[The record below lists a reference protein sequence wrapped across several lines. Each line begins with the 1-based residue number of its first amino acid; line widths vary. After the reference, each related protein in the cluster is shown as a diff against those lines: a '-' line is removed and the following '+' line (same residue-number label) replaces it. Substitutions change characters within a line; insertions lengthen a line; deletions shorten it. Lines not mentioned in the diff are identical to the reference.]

1 MGYLVVTSEGPLD
14 VDPVRRARQD
24 EGDEVM
30 GVLRV
35 GLSRSTVPRAAFSE
49 RQGGLCHGGIRDQ
62 DHDIDHMV
70 PVFPLFG
77 LEQCNLGKALL
88 EFSFSSPPHG
98 IGNDPPTCRLV
109 QTSLVLS
116 SSVQYG

>member
-1 MGYLVVTSEGPLD
+1 MGYLDITSEGPVD

-49 RQGGLCHGGIRDQ
+49 RRGGLCHGGIRDQ
-62 DHDIDHMV
+62 DHDKDHMV
-70 PVFPLFG
+70 PFFPSFG
-77 LEQCNLGKALL
+77 LKQGNLGKALL
-88 EFSFSSPPHG
+88 DFDFFFPSPWHW
-98 IGNDPPTCRLV
+98 
-109 QTSLVLS
+109 Q
-116 SSVQYG
+116 

>member
-1 MGYLVVTSEGPLD
+1 MGYLDITSEGPVD

-49 RQGGLCHGGIRDQ
+49 RRGGLSHGGIRTKIMTTITWFQ
-62 DHDIDHMV
+62 
-70 PVFPLFG
+70 
-77 LEQCNLGKALL
+77 
-88 EFSFSSPPHG
+88 SSP
-98 IGNDPPTCRLV
+98 CLV
-109 QTSLVLS
+109 S
-116 SSVQYG
+116 SSAT

>member
-1 MGYLVVTSEGPLD
+1 MGYLDITSEGPVD
-14 VDPVRRARQD
+14 DDPVRRARQD

-70 PVFPLFG
+70 PLFPSFG
-77 LEQCNLGKALL
+77 LKQGNLGKAHDKGPSCHHIFPKGIAAFVHLL
-88 EFSFSSPPHG
+88 H
-98 IGNDPPTCRLV
+98 CVCLLCALV
-109 QTSLVLS
+109 
-116 SSVQYG
+116 YW

>member
-1 MGYLVVTSEGPLD
+1 MMGYLDITSEGPVD

-70 PVFPLFG
+70 PLFPSFG
-77 LEQCNLGKALL
+77 LKQGNLGKALL
-88 EFSFSSPPHG
+88 NFDFFFPSPWHW
-98 IGNDPPTCRLV
+98 
-109 QTSLVLS
+109 Q
-116 SSVQYG
+116 